1 MTCNAVWVNRK
12 ALWQSVINCIYDN
25 IRDCWRGANRKALW
39 WQFKTMSSGQQVLI
53 LFDAIFVIQF
63 SVIRKQSS

>member
-1 MTCNAVWVNRK
+1 MRYGLIVKHYGRVLLIVFT
-12 ALWQSVINCIYDN
+12 IIYG
-25 IRDCWRGANRKALW
+25 IAGGGANRKALW